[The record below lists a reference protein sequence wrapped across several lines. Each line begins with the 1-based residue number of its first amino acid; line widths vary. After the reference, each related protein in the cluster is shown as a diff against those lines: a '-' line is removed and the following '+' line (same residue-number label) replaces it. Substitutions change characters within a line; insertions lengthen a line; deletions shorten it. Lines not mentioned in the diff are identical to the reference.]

1 MSWPKS
7 NRVRQQPQEAE
18 ENKEEP
24 GSQSSFRGLI
34 RLARELGSL
43 PVLSVKPAGLRVA
56 FLAWDTH
63 TQQKGVAAKV
73 AWGW

>member
-18 ENKEEP
+18 GNKKESC
-24 GSQSSFRGLI
+24 SQSSFRGLI
-34 RLARELGSL
+34 RSARELGSL

-63 TQQKGVAAKV
+63 TQQKVAAKV